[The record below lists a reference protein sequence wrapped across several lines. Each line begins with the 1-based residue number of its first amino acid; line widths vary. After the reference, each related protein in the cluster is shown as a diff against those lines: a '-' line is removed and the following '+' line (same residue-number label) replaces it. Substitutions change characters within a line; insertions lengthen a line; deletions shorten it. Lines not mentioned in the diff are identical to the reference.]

1 MSSIFFSFES
11 APPGLSSPLVG
22 EGGRA
27 KLGRMR
33 GAPAWHRRHSV
44 QHPSSLSALRAD
56 PPSPTRGRRQEAALL
71 NPPAAPS
78 PCPSCGSGR
87 CI

>member
-1 MSSIFFSFES
+1 MPVREIIL
-11 APPGLSSPLVG
+11 AARIGLEGWIWQGEGGVPTLPSPLVG

-44 QHPSSLSALRAD
+44 QHPSSVLALHAN
-56 PPSPTRGRRQEAALL
+56 PPSPTRGEGKRQAL
-71 NPPAAPS
+71 P
-78 PCPSCGSGR
+78 
-87 CI
+87 